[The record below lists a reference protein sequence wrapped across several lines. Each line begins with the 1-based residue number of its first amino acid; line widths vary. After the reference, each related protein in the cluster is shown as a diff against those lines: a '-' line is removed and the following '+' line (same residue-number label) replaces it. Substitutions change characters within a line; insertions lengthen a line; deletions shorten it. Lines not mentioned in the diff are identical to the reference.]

1 MPFVSAHEGQVLAI
15 ARLPALAAHDNDK
28 IESIIVD
35 LLSIDG
41 AIYAYQKQLASEH
54 GTLRMVVEFC
64 DVGSA
69 HRAVARLNGATVRV
83 SHPHSSFVRRIV

>member
-1 MPFVSAHEGQVLAI
+1 MSAHEGQVLAI
-15 ARLPALAAHDNDK
+15 ARLPGLAVHDNDK

-41 AIYAYQKQLASEH
+41 AIYAYQKQMASEA
-54 GTLRMVVEFC
+54 GTLRVVVEFC

-83 SHPHSSFVRRIV
+83 CSFHPLKIHPTNCS

>member
-1 MPFVSAHEGQVLAI
+1 MSAHEGQVLAV
-15 ARLPALAAHDNDK
+15 ARLPGLAAHDNDK

-41 AIYAYQKQLASEH
+41 VIYAYQKQLASEH

-83 SHPHSSFVRRIV
+83 RLLHPLFGRDVV